1 MNRNSGMSLVEILVA
16 CGILI
21 GAMLPLWG
29 LMGTSHKQASMSMDE
44 LRASQVAVEIIEQI
58 ENIGWTGN
66 VNNVMLVNDGV
77 TKIDNNLDITLGEF
91 PEYQKFTINIT
102 TTTIE
107 GSEDLGKIVQLTV
120 NYYSKE
126 LTNSGDAKEYTLGT
140 FISGS

>member
-66 VNNVMLVNDGV
+66 VNNVMLVNNGV
-77 TKIDNNLDITLGEF
+77 TKS
-91 PEYQKFTINIT
+91 TII
-102 TTTIE
+102 
-107 GSEDLGKIVQLTV
+107 LT
-120 NYYSKE
+120 
-126 LTNSGDAKEYTLGT
+126 
-140 FISGS
+140 